1 MSLSGALNSAVSG
14 LQTTQGLS
22 RIAADNV
29 SNAMTPGYV
38 RRQGMLVTPGPGQGG
53 PVIGEVRREV
63 DASLQRLSRLENGKM
78 AQYQV
83 IQEGLNRYTAYLGQ
97 PGDGTSPA
105 DRFNDFQNGLTNL
118 ANMPSSNG
126 TQTAAVLSAEDLV
139 QSVRGAATTLGTTL
153 NDVNMEIRY
162 EVADLNQA
170 LYQLRDLNVNR
181 RDFGGGTLQSA
192 QIDEKID
199 GLLDQISGILDTR
212 VAVSSNGS
220 ISIYTANGAALL
232 EGDYVQDVKFS
243 PSDGTLMAGS
253 QDITPFKD
261 GVRGLRHGSLV
272 GLTQLKREVIPR
284 FSLQLDEYARG
295 LVQSFEN
302 ADVTLSPGEAGLFTD
317 NGLAFDPLN
326 SVGLAS
332 RLRLNDKVSLSG
344 DGEVWRIRDGLGAT
358 EPGPA
363 SDSSQVVLFLEAL
376 ANPVGADPDTGIP
389 TQIDLKSFAAEMI
402 ASQAS
407 ERARSQNDFNAASS
421 AAEVVM
427 AARRNSEGVN
437 IDDEMQQLML
447 IEQSYAANSRI
458 LTTVSEMIDT
468 LIAAV

>member
-38 RRQGMLVTPGPGQGG
+38 RRQASLVSSGPGQGG
-53 PVIGEVRREV
+53 PMIGEVRREV
-63 DASLQRLSRLENGKM
+63 DAVLQRLSRVESGKM

-83 IQEGLNRYTAYLGQ
+83 IDEGLSRYTAYLGQ
-97 PGDGTSPA
+97 PGDGTSAA
-105 DRFNDFQNGLTNL
+105 DRFNEFQNSLTNL

-126 TQTAAVLSAEDLV
+126 TQTAAVLSAEALV
-139 QSVRGAATTLGTTL
+139 NSVRGAATTLGTTL
-153 NDVNMEIRY
+153 SDVNMEIRY

-170 LYQLRDLNVNR
+170 LYQLRDLNINR
-181 RDFGGGTLQSA
+181 RDFGAGTLQSA

-212 VAVSSNGS
+212 VSVSSNGS
-220 ISIYTANGAALL
+220 ISVYTSNGSALV
-232 EGDYVQDVKFS
+232 EGDNVQDVKFN
-243 PSDGTLMAGS
+243 PSDGTLMAGT
-253 QDITPFKD
+253 QDITPFKE

-272 GLTQLKREVIPR
+272 GLSELKREVIPR

-295 LVQSFEN
+295 LVLAFEDADQSLV
-302 ADVTLSPGEAGLFTD
+302 AGEPGLFTD
-317 NGLAFDPLN
+317 NGLPFDATKMA
-326 SVGLAS
+326 GLAS
-332 RLRLNDKVSLSG
+332 RLRVNDKVSPSG
-344 DGEVWRIRDGLGAT
+344 NSEVWRMRDGMGAT
-358 EPGPA
+358 QPGPA
-363 SDSSQVVLFLEAL
+363 SDTTQVSLFLDAL
-376 ANPVGADPDTGIP
+376 TNPVGADAATGIP
-389 TQIDLKSFAAEMI
+389 SQINLASFAAEMI
-402 ASQAS
+402 STQAS

-421 AAEVVM
+421 AAEVVFG
-427 AARRNSEGVN
+427 ARRNSEGVN